1 MKGIIPCGGRGTR
14 LQPLTHA
21 LPKSILPIHNLPMI
35 LYPIKTLIAAGVTD
49 IVLVANTEH
58 FAHFTKLLGNGRK
71 FGCNLT
77 YVIQEEPLGI
87 AHAIKECEHV
97 VKGYDLAVVLGDN
110 LFFDNFE
117 DSVKNFKTG
126 ALIHTVEVSDPQRF
140 GVAELD
146 ENFKVLSLEEKPENP
161 VSNHAI
167 TGFYLFDNTVFD
179 KIKTLEPSARG
190 EYEVTDILKAY
201 LNEKTLKAAKLE
213 HIWADTGT
221 IASLNHASLTVS
233 EYLKE
238 NNINFL
244 YEKSRLIRPSSI
256 R

>member
-14 LQPLTHA
+14 LQPLTYA

-58 FAHFTKLLGNGRK
+58 FSHFTKLLGNGKK

-87 AHAIKECEHV
+87 AHAINECRHICEGHDV
-97 VKGYDLAVVLGDN
+97 AVILGDN

-117 DSVKNFKTG
+117 DSVNNFDSG
-126 ALIHTVEVSDPQRF
+126 SVIHTVAVKDPERF

-146 ENFKVLSLEEKPENP
+146 DNMNVISVEEKPENP
-161 VSNHAI
+161 KSNNAI

-179 KIKTLEPSARG
+179 KISKVALSPRG
-190 EYEVTDILKAY
+190 EYEVTDILKQY
-201 LNEKTLKAAKLE
+201 LNDNQLKAFKLE

-221 IASLNHASLTVS
+221 IHSLNNATNTVS
-233 EYLKE
+233 DYLKE
-238 NNINFL
+238 NNINYL
-244 YEKSRLIRPSSI
+244 YEKSRLIRPSSV
-256 R
+256 

>member
-35 LYPIKTLIAAGVTD
+35 LYPIKTLIAAGITD
-49 IVLVANTEH
+49 IILVANTDH
-58 FAHFTKLLGNGRK
+58 FSHFTKLLGNGRK

-87 AHAIKECEHV
+87 AHAINECRHICEGHDV
-97 VKGYDLAVVLGDN
+97 AVILGDN

-117 DSVKNFKTG
+117 DSVNNFKSG
-126 ALIHTVEVSDPQRF
+126 SVIHTVEVKDPERF

-146 ENFKVLSLEEKPENP
+146 ENMNVISVEEKPENP
-161 VSNHAI
+161 RSNNAI
-167 TGFYLFDNTVFD
+167 TGFYLFDKTIFE
-179 KIKTLEPSARG
+179 KIENLEPSARG
-190 EYEVTDILKAY
+190 EYEVTDIIKQYLDDSQLKAF
-201 LNEKTLKAAKLE
+201 KLD

-221 IASLNHASLTVS
+221 ISSLSDASKTVND
-233 EYLKE
+233 YLIE
-238 NNINFL
+238 NKINYL
-244 YEKSRLIRPSSI
+244 YEKSRLIRPSSV
-256 R
+256 

>member
-49 IVLVANTEH
+49 IVLVANTDH

-87 AHAIKECEHV
+87 AHAINECRHICEGHDV
-97 VKGYDLAVVLGDN
+97 AVILGDN

-126 ALIHTVEVSDPQRF
+126 SLIHTVEVNDPQRF
-140 GVAELD
+140 GVAEFD
-146 ENFKVLSLEEKPENP
+146 NEMNVLSLEEKPSEP
-161 VSNHAI
+161 KSNHAI
-167 TGFYLFDNTVFD
+167 TGFYLFDYTVFD
-179 KIKTLEPSARG
+179 KIHTLEPSARG

-201 LNEKTLKAAKLE
+201 LKEKSLRASKLQ

-221 IASLNHASLTVS
+221 IASLNDASQTVN

-244 YEKSRLIRPSSI
+244 YEKSRLIRPSSV
-256 R
+256 